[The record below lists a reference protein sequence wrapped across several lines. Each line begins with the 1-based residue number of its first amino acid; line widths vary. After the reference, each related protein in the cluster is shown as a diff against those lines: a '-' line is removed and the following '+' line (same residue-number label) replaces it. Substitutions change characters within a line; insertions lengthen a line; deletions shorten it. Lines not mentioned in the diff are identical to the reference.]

1 MNQTYTSNEIKEIL
15 LYVKEL
21 QEREETQRA
30 QLTALMAKLA
40 NEEAKVRQLKHL
52 LYEKMGTNYSA

>member
-1 MNQTYTSNEIKEIL
+1 MNQTYTSDEIKEIL

-52 LYEKMGTNYSA
+52 LYEKMDTDYSA

>member
-1 MNQTYTSNEIKEIL
+1 MNQTYTSEEIKEIL

-21 QEREETQRA
+21 QDREETQRA
-30 QLTALMAKLA
+30 QLMACMAKLA

-52 LYEKMGTNYSA
+52 LYEKKNDDYSA

>member
-1 MNQTYTSNEIKEIL
+1 MNQTYTSDEIKEIL

-30 QLTALMAKLA
+30 QLMACMAKLA

-52 LYEKMGTNYSA
+52 LYEKMGTDYSA

>member
-1 MNQTYTSNEIKEIL
+1 MNQTYTSDEIKEIL

>member
-1 MNQTYTSNEIKEIL
+1 MNQTYTSDEIKEIL

-52 LYEKMGTNYSA
+52 LYEKMGTDYSA

>member
-52 LYEKMGTNYSA
+52 LYEKMDTDYSA